1 MGSVRHAGQRRCSK
15 LCRVFTCERRGQL
28 LPALNIWRVD
38 GSIPPLATNFFND
51 SLSSA
56 NAPTMESIELR
67 RSTGAP
73 FRLGGWDTGSLSM
86 PVEKFE
92 FDA

>member
-1 MGSVRHAGQRRCSK
+1 M
-15 LCRVFTCERRGQL
+15 
-28 LPALNIWRVD
+28 PATEYLRVD

-73 FRLGGWDTGSLSM
+73 FRLGWLGHWES
-86 PVEKFE
+86 
-92 FDA
+92 